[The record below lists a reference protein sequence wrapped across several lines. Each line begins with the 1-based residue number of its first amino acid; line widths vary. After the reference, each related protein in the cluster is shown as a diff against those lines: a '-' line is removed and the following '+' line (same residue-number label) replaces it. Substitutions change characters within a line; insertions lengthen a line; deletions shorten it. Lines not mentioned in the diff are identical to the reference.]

1 MGQVFKICFRASE
14 KGIGPTGQQIEV
26 SANQACV
33 SIEVEP
39 CMYCTVQDDTLQS
52 IAARFRTTWTQI
64 WSANYAG
71 WYDLDP
77 SMSGSDA
84 QPWRTTKDPDTLK
97 AGMLI
102 RLGPVYRAQHTS
114 PLERLA
120 HRFQV

>member
-1 MGQVFKICFRASE
+1 
-14 KGIGPTGQQIEV
+14 
-26 SANQACV
+26 
-33 SIEVEP
+33 
-39 CMYCTVQDDTLQS
+39 MYCTVQDDTLQS